1 MRSAGR
7 ALLLSCG
14 PRSEVAAWLA
24 PDQVRRSGF
33 GPWSEVAFLGDD
45 LEGSKVAQC
54 RLDLR
59 PRTRKRGRT
68 SQRDPAFLPRAFRL
82 IADQRSVTFPY
93 RYIFIR
99 AGHTPRGSGGAV
111 VFIRGGHTAPSI
123 SPHIEALAAVRPPGR
138 LRPRPPVG
146 VEPRGLF
153 REPRD
158 E

>member
-68 SQRDPAFLPRAFRL
+68 SQRDPAFLPGAFRL

-111 VFIRGGHTAPSI
+111 VFIRGGTTGP
-123 SPHIEALAAVRPPGR
+123 AVWQPIQANAR
-138 LRPRPPVG
+138 LPLPRAQ
-146 VEPRGLF
+146 
-153 REPRD
+153 
-158 E
+158 